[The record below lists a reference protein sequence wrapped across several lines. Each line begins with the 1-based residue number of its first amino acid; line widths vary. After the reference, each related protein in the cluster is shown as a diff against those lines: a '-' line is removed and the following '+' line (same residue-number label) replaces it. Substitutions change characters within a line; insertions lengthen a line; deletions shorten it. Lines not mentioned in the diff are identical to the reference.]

1 LNFRFARF
9 GLVVPANL
17 GFQTEEIMKLA
28 LYGILILGLA
38 AALPVSSD
46 AAQFNNNS
54 VKLELASIDPG
65 AIPDF
70 PASTSVPSFSH
81 LCSCGDKGLEL
92 MQCHMVMSANG
103 MDIMG
108 QEDAN
113 LKQCNAQPENN
124 LG

>member
-1 LNFRFARF
+1 
-9 GLVVPANL
+9 
-17 GFQTEEIMKLA
+17 MKLA

-70 PASTSVPSFSH
+70 PASTSVPSFSQ

-92 MQCHMVMSANG
+92 MQCHIVMSANG

>member
-1 LNFRFARF
+1 
-9 GLVVPANL
+9 
-17 GFQTEEIMKLA
+17 MKLA
-28 LYGILILGLA
+28 LCGILVLGLA
-38 AALPVSSD
+38 VALPVSSN

-70 PASTSVPSFSH
+70 QPSTSVPSFSH
-81 LCSCGDKGLEL
+81 LCSCGDRGLEL

-124 LG
+124 FG